1 MERLAQI
8 EQLIEVGREEGP
20 RLIAERAREAV
31 DVLEGGL
38 DVALATVMDRVRP
51 EARRGPGVA
60 KLVLVALV
68 VALSTAIVG
77 FVVARLVEQRRAMRG
92 QRVGS
97 TPIAIPVVSP
107 AGIAQDDEPVARTDQ
122 PAEALAAS

>member
-38 DVALATVMDRVRP
+38 DVALATVMERVRP
-51 EARRGPGVA
+51 EARRGPGIA
-60 KLVLVALV
+60 KLVLVALA
-68 VALSTAIVG
+68 VAVTTAVVG
-77 FVVARLVEQRRAMRG
+77 FVVARVVEQRRAAGRRRG
-92 QRVGS
+92 GS
-97 TPIAIPVVSP
+97 APVAIPVVSP
-107 AGIAQDDEPVARTDQ
+107 VATVQDDAAATRTDQ
-122 PAEALAAS
+122 PSEVLAAS